1 MRIKKIICSALLVSC
16 MVFAMTACG
25 SKKAA
30 KTGGD
35 AKSGNITVGFSQV
48 GAESDWRTA
57 NSTSM
62 KETMHSRSRRIKSK
76 QSETSSS
83 RRLITSY
90 LLR

>member
-62 KETMHSRSRRIKSK
+62 
-76 QSETSSS
+76 
-83 RRLITSY
+83 
-90 LLR
+90 